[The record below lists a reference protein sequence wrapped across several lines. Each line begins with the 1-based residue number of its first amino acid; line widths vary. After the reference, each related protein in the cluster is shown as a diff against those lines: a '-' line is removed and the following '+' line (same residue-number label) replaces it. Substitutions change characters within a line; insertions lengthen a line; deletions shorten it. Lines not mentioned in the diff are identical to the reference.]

1 MYTVN
6 SNRRSFMRWVAAA
19 PLLSQIAV
27 SDLYAKA
34 ASAVGRDLRQNV
46 YTRLGVK
53 TVINCR
59 GSNRRMHGRHR

>member
-1 MYTVN
+1 MNVPN
-6 SNRRSFMRWVAAA
+6 HSRRSFVKWVAAA

-34 ASAVGRDLRQNV
+34 ATAVGKDPSQNV
-46 YTRLGVK
+46 YTRLGIK

-59 GSNRRMHGRHR
+59 GTWTLSLIHI